1 MSGLKKIEKELKNGD
16 FVFDNLLEDIH
27 MNIES
32 RLGEIIGSEAGH
44 IHTARSRNDQVVTD
58 FRLWIRKA
66 IEEIEFELSRLQMTI
81 LKKAEQNIEIIFPG
95 YTHLQVA
102 QPVRFSHHLLAYLEK
117 TVKINIDYIAPLFL

>member
-1 MSGLKKIEKELKNGD
+1 
-16 FVFDNLLEDIH
+16 

-81 LKKAEQNIEIIFPG
+81 LK
-95 YTHLQVA
+95 
-102 QPVRFSHHLLAYLEK
+102 RRS
-117 TVKINIDYIAPLFL
+117 KI

>member
-1 MSGLKKIEKELKNGD
+1 MNIITKQTKTKILSGLKKIEKELKDGD

-66 IEEIEFELSRLQMTI
+66 IEKLEFELSILQMLSLI
-81 LKKAEQNIEIIFPG
+81 HI
-95 YTHLQVA
+95 
-102 QPVRFSHHLLAYLEK
+102 
-117 TVKINIDYIAPLFL
+117 